1 MEFDD
6 QSHLKLNSNSYLN
19 EIMLLISANKWVFCL
34 SLKLMWSFSDLRDL
48 VCQDP
53 KRFSDDSIEDL
64 EWLDRLFNISLVN

>member
-1 MEFDD
+1 MELDD

-34 SLKLMWSFSDLRDL
+34 SLKLMNSFSDLRDL

-53 KRFSDDSIEDL
+53 KRFSDDSIKGL
-64 EWLDRLFNISLVN
+64 E